1 MAKYNNGLD
10 DEAGGYDTSYEKYI
24 GGGGSAPSPRLDV
37 VGVKP
42 QARYSDSWSD
52 VEFNRSVEK
61 PRAFDKA
68 QIERPRAER
77 WQPGTGYNVSTQN
90 QR

>member
-37 VGVKP
+37 VGGKP
-42 QARYSDSWSD
+42 QARYSDSWAD
-52 VEFNRSVEK
+52 IEFNRSVQK
-61 PRAFDKA
+61 PLKVIRRGLSGIGHRRDPARARRK
-68 QIERPRAER
+68 QRG
-77 WQPGTGYNVSTQN
+77 PGH
-90 QR
+90 